1 MTAEPNDRK
10 LTALLTRQDHDR
22 DAAGMRYVYPVLSR
36 RSQGVSIGINLCPNN
51 ACNWHCV
58 YCQVPGLVRGAGP
71 TIDLLQLES
80 ELTALIADIESGH
93 FLEQRVAADQRV
105 VRDFAFSGNGEP
117 TSSPQFAE
125 AIEVV
130 ARVRARATDLSQV
143 PMVLITNGS
152 LADRATVLTA
162 IARLSSLNGRVWFKL
177 DAGTDAGIARTNGA
191 TTELSRHVARLEKV
205 ALRCPTW
212 VQSCWFR
219 NNDTEPAA
227 EEVAAYLTTL
237 AELQQRGVPIR
248 GVQLYTLARQPQQ
261 VESKSL
267 EPVSSD
273 WLTHLASRVQKLGFD
288 VIVAS

>member
-10 LTALLTRQDHDR
+10 LTVLLTKEDHDR
-22 DAAGMRYVYPVLSR
+22 ASAGMRYVYPVLSR

-71 TIDLLQLES
+71 IIDLLQLET
-80 ELTALIADIESGH
+80 ELTTLLIDIESGQ
-93 FLEQRVAADQRV
+93 FLEQRVPADQRV

-130 ARVRARATDLSQV
+130 ARLRTRSAELSQV
-143 PMVLITNGS
+143 PIVLITNGS
-152 LADRATVLTA
+152 LADRAPVLTA
-162 IARLSSLNGRVWFKL
+162 IARLANLNGRVWFKL
-177 DAGTDAGIARTNGA
+177 DAGTDEGLSRTNGA
-191 TTELSRHVARLEKV
+191 RTELSRHVARLEKV
-205 ALRCPTW
+205 ALLCPTW

-219 NNDTEPAA
+219 RNAVDPDTE
-227 EEVAAYLTTL
+227 ELAAYLTTL
-237 AELQQRGVPIR
+237 AELQQRGVPVR

-261 VESKSL
+261 PEGESL
-267 EPVSSD
+267 EPVSAD
-273 WLTHLASRVQKLGFD
+273 WLSHLASRVRLLGFD